1 MYYVLLDAN
10 NKIIDVVS
18 GVQVRGVISHYF
30 DGTAWQAVPSAR
42 LRMLKPGEDVH
53 FGEDVS
59 TVQTID
65 PPAGLTDVAMLE
77 GAVLELAE
85 MVSMMAM
92 GEQVTPVTGGG
103 IGDGQNQSTPL

>member
-1 MYYVLLDAN
+1 MHYVLLDEN
-10 NKIIDVVS
+10 NKILDVVS
-18 GVQVRGVISHYF
+18 GVQVRGAVSYYF

-42 LRMLKPGEDVH
+42 LRLLKPGEDVH

-65 PPAGLTDVAMLE
+65 MPEGLTDMATLE

-92 GEQVTPVTGGG
+92 GETVNPVTGGG
-103 IGDGQNQSTPL
+103 DI